1 MHARLRNQ
9 TTIKT
14 QLAAYLKQRSTYF
27 KRRPS
32 GVFFDKAWA
41 KKLSD
46 LISDGFCFGFSV
58 CHGAMRIE
66 EKLPW
71 WDEVLDKIL
80 DGNKTLETFSQTY
93 DLTDAEV
100 AILLELEKVF
110 ERVIHYL
117 VFNYADK
124 VQVENTLDLDQNS
137 FLLPQRGFFEL
148 LTDKGL
154 KTVQHNL
161 RLSGHFEKD
170 NLIKLLKD
178 LIFREYRKK
187 NICLVHN
194 FKHACELDEMS
205 LFDPNDEDGKAKTFK
220 KVARLAEEIHSKL
233 GKDLAFE
240 IVFMN
245 KFEEE
250 PHVPIYD
257 KLNEKDLLKGKG
269 LLCITKRPPQSVF
282 RILNAALPSL
292 ISEIINQRDGN
303 DWTALMLATQQGHE
317 TVVTKLL
324 EHGVA
329 INQANKNGSTPLM
342 FAAGYGHELVVT
354 KLLDGGASQEPP
366 NCQEAG
372 PLYIAAQNGHATIVK
387 HLLTHPI
394 SGDKSSIN
402 RGIKT
407 SISILKKTAEQ
418 KGRS

>member
-66 EKLPW
+66 EKLPG
-71 WDEVLDKIL
+71 WDEALDKIL
-80 DGNKTLETFSQTY
+80 DGNKTLETFSQTH

-110 ERVIHYL
+110 EQVIHYL
-117 VFNYADK
+117 VFNHADK
-124 VQVENTLDLDQNS
+124 VQVDDTLDLDQNS

-170 NLIKLLKD
+170 SLIQLLED
-178 LIFREYRKK
+178 PIFCEYRK
-187 NICLVHN
+187 NNMCLVHSVD
-194 FKHACELDEMS
+194 HTCELSKKDF
-205 LFDPNDEDGKAKTFK
+205 FDPNDEDGKAKTFDSIDAL
-220 KVARLAEEIHSKL
+220 VDEIHSIQ

-240 IVFMN
+240 IVLMD
-245 KFEEE
+245 KLEEE
-250 PHVPIYD
+250 PRVPTYD
-257 KLNEKDLLKGKG
+257 QLDADDLLKDKG
-269 LLCITKRPPQSVF
+269 LLCIASYSPQSVS
-282 RILNAALPSL
+282 RIFNEVRSL
-292 ISEIINQRDGN
+292 
-303 DWTALMLATQQGHE
+303 
-317 TVVTKLL
+317 
-324 EHGVA
+324 
-329 INQANKNGSTPLM
+329 
-342 FAAGYGHELVVT
+342 
-354 KLLDGGASQEPP
+354 
-366 NCQEAG
+366 
-372 PLYIAAQNGHATIVK
+372 
-387 HLLTHPI
+387 
-394 SGDKSSIN
+394 
-402 RGIKT
+402 T
-407 SISILKKTAEQ
+407 S
-418 KGRS
+418 